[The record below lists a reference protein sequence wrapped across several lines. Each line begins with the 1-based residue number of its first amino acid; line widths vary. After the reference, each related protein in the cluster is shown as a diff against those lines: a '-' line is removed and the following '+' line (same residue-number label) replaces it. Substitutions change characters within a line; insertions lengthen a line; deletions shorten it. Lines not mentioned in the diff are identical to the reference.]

1 MKTTIT
7 GKNMVVSPGVSE
19 RVLKKTSKMERYL
32 NPNTEIFVRLTRE
45 KNNRRTCEITVPFEG
60 VVLRAEAS
68 NDDNLYVSIDQAL
81 AKLERQIHKHRTKLG
96 KRLREDAFKPGELEY
111 DAASVETVS
120 EDGPAPKVVRHKT
133 FPVRPMSV
141 EDAILQM
148 ELLGHSFFVF
158 VNVETDRTNVLYLR
172 KDGDLG
178 LIRRMGVSRKQSGR
192 LQGRPFFDRFTRC
205 SFRLDSSIKE
215 EIYCV
220 A

>member
-96 KRLREDAFKPGELEY
+96 KRLRALRAHKIIGIHAVWIQY
-111 DAASVETVS
+111 DPRAHILRFQNIQRAQHGLLRMT
-120 EDGPAPKVVRHKT
+120 PAP
-133 FPVRPMSV
+133 
-141 EDAILQM
+141 L
-148 ELLGHSFFVF
+148 
-158 VNVETDRTNVLYLR
+158 
-172 KDGDLG
+172 
-178 LIRRMGVSRKQSGR
+178 
-192 LQGRPFFDRFTRC
+192 
-205 SFRLDSSIKE
+205 
-215 EIYCV
+215 
-220 A
+220 

>member
-7 GKNMVVSPGVSE
+7 AKNMVVTPGIND
-19 RVLKKTSKMERYL
+19 RVMKKISKMGRYL
-32 NPNTEIFVRLTRE
+32 NPNAEIFVRLTKE
-45 KNNRRTCEITVPFEG
+45 KNNRRTCEITVPVSG
-60 VVLRAEAS
+60 VTLRAEAS

-81 AKLERQIHKHRTKLG
+81 AKLERQIHKHRTKLD
-96 KRLREDAFKPGELEY
+96 KRLREDAFSPVELEY
-111 DAASVETVS
+111 DADAAETVEES
-120 EDGPAPKVVRHKT
+120 TRKIVRTKS

-148 ELLGHSFFVF
+148 ELLGHSFFGF

-178 LIRRMGVSRKQSGR
+178 LME
-192 LQGRPFFDRFTRC
+192 P
-205 SFRLDSSIKE
+205 E
-215 EIYCV
+215 

>member
-7 GKNMVVSPGVSE
+7 AKNMNVTPGIEE
-19 RVLKKTSKMERYL
+19 RIMKKTSKMERYL
-32 NPNTEIFVRLTRE
+32 NPNTEVFVRLTRE

-60 VVLRAEAS
+60 VVLRAETS
-68 NDDNLYVSIDQAL
+68 NDDNLYVCIDQAL

-96 KRLREDAFKPGELEY
+96 KRLRDDAFKPGDLEY
-111 DAASVETVS
+111 DAESAEAVESTD
-120 EDGPAPKVVRHKT
+120 EPKIVRKKT

-158 VNVETDRTNVLYLR
+158 VNAETDRTSVLYLR
-172 KDGDLG
+172 KDGNLG
-178 LIRRMGVSRKQSGR
+178 LME
-192 LQGRPFFDRFTRC
+192 P
-205 SFRLDSSIKE
+205 E
-215 EIYCV
+215 

>member
-7 GKNMVVSPGVSE
+7 AKNMVVTQGIND
-19 RVLKKTSKMERYL
+19 RVMKKISKMERYL
-32 NPNTEIFVRLTRE
+32 NPNAEIFVRLAKE
-45 KNNRRTCEITVPFEG
+45 KNNRRTCEITVPVSG
-60 VVLRAEAS
+60 VTLRAEAS
-68 NDDNLYVSIDQAL
+68 NDDNLYVSIEQAL
-81 AKLERQIHKHRTKLG
+81 AKLERQIHKHRTKLD
-96 KRLREDAFKPGELEY
+96 KRLKEGAFSPVELEY
-111 DAASVETVS
+111 DADAAETV
-120 EDGPAPKVVRHKT
+120 EETNRKVVRTKT

-178 LIRRMGVSRKQSGR
+178 LME
-192 LQGRPFFDRFTRC
+192 P
-205 SFRLDSSIKE
+205 E
-215 EIYCV
+215 